1 MANDLQSLY
10 KMRDILKREE
20 YVRTYNEGVKQNLK
34 KSVCSTI
41 ATELGRKNKAYQDY
55 QSIRSEKQKELVKK
69 NHHVIPT
76 VLLLIAFAV
85 AIIIT
90 AIVSKDPMYGLMYFF
105 VTCVWGMMISF
116 VMVAGA
122 SDKQKPK
129 NEYFIGFRKALFS
142 IMFVACIV
150 LSIVF
155 ASVSGA
161 CDNFWKWLLAVV
173 LFVVWIVANFFF
185 IGKASWV
192 VLVLAI
198 CISVA
203 IYKVWIG
210 MIYAED
216 SGAKADCDDKVRI
229 AKAHYERTCAD
240 YDAAYNAQ
248 YAKMK
253 DAFLKTLKPDTSAQ
267 EKRAM
272 LPVIPQQFQNFD
284 MINKLIW
291 CIEQRYAYDI
301 VGARNWYL
309 QQEHNAA
316 MQQKMNN
323 IANEVR
329 RSNDIAAQAAADARA
344 AHAEAMKAVN
354 TLNKNVEK
362 GNKLAEKGNQI
373 ARDNVAANQKAADYA
388 EKTYD
393 QLRSGT
399 TSVHIK

>member
-1 MANDLQSLY
+1 
-10 KMRDILKREE
+10 MRDILKREE
-20 YVRTYNEGVKQNLK
+20 YTKAYNDGVRQNLK
-34 KSVCSTI
+34 KSVCSAI
-41 ATELGRKNKAYQDY
+41 PNELGRKNKAFQDY

-69 NHHVIPT
+69 KQHVIPT

-122 SDKQKPK
+122 LDKQKPK
-129 NEYFIGFRKALFS
+129 NEFFIGFRKALFS
-142 IMFVACIV
+142 ILIVVNIV

-155 ASVSGA
+155 ASASGA

-173 LFVVWIVANFFF
+173 VFVAWIGANFFF

-198 CISVA
+198 CVSVA
-203 IYKVWIG
+203 IYKAWTY
-210 MIYAED
+210 MIYAGD
-216 SGAKADCDDKVRI
+216 YGSKADCDDKVRI
-229 AKAHYERTCAD
+229 AKARYDQACAD

-253 DAFLKTLKPDTSAQ
+253 DAFLKTLKPDTTAQ

-284 MINKLIW
+284 MVNKLIW

-301 VGARNWYL
+301 VSARNWYL

-329 RSNDIAAQAAADARA
+329 RSNNIAAQAAADARA
-344 AHAEAMKAVN
+344 AHAEAMKAMN
-354 TLNKNVEK
+354 ALNKNVEK
-362 GNKLAEKGNQI
+362 SNKLAEKGNQI
-373 ARDNVAANQKAADYA
+373 ARDNAAANQKAADYA